1 MAHAHG
7 RRTGRSGE
15 NQQER
20 RTASAGAKAANGPYA
35 DILRLQRAAGNVAVS
50 RLASKKRPTVQR
62 HSSWEHVLLGD
73 TPPDKLG
80 DATVTAAARKHV
92 LYKEWQRAIFFQNDP
107 ARDPRSASPEVRWI
121 QLKGSGLWVSYG
133 ELNALADYLP
143 GPNVYDTLSKDELV
157 PVLQRMR
164 SGVRAKA
171 GGEFGLRGKAMEG
184 MSTSWL
190 DFLSEA
196 AGEVK
201 ALDNATEQLGTDRY
215 TGLVARNAC
224 HFAPFSWQRWAHF
237 HNEARAAAEAHHA
250 SRTDTV
256 ALKDVPKE
264 AEEHLRTAWLTN
276 GYGDHFLQDSF
287 AAGHL
292 ANKTLVMQWWLD
304 YLNAND
310 RRFNDPAAHLRG
322 SRGAPGP
329 PVSGLPDDDVRRRMG
344 SREQPGVAGREL
356 YSTPITEVGSSRGDR
371 ELGETVTDPQTA
383 QERDD
388 YNRRVAG
395 SGVDGV
401 GFVGESYEEGRQRN
415 YQAYLRFLNSAVL
428 QAGAGAAHDY
438 LNERGLTVTN
448 KRGDTMWIGGDD
460 TLLSKSGPIGAQLAG
475 EASALSRKAIEEL
488 LDKGETEI
496 TVEQIFELV
505 PTSVVA
511 DDGKGGFRV
520 VGLENWQDEV
530 LHELCY
536 STIFPEL
543 LDSTKLSVIGD
554 FGPEMIEG
562 GISGDAGRAAP
573 APAKGDFPMP
583 AGTDRPA

>member
-7 RRTGRSGE
+7 RRTGRTSEG
-15 NQQER
+15 QQGR
-20 RTASAGAKAANGPYA
+20 RSTGDSAKAANGPYA
-35 DILRLQRAAGNVAVS
+35 GILRLQRTAGNIAVS
-50 RLASKKRPTVQR
+50 RLAGEKRPTIQR

-73 TPPDKLG
+73 TPPGKLG
-80 DATVTAAARKHV
+80 DATVTAEARKHV

-107 ARDPRSASPEVRWI
+107 ARDPRSAFPEVRWV

-143 GPNVYDTLSKDELV
+143 GPDVYDTLSKAELV

-164 SGVRAKA
+164 SGVREKA
-171 GGEFGLRGKAMEG
+171 GGEFGLRGKAMAG

-190 DFLSEA
+190 DFVSDA

-224 HFAPFSWQRWAHF
+224 HFAPFSWQRWAH
-237 HNEARAAAEAHHA
+237 HHTEARAAALAHNQ
-250 SRTDTV
+250 SRKDTV
-256 ALKDVPKE
+256 PVKDIPKD
-264 AEEHLRTAWLTN
+264 AEDHLRTAWLTN

-310 RRFNDPAAHLRG
+310 RRFNDPAPHLRG
-322 SRGAPGP
+322 TRGAPGP

-356 YSTPITEVGSSRGDR
+356 YNTPITDVGSAGGDR
-371 ELGETVTDPQTA
+371 ELGDTVTDPQTA
-383 QERDD
+383 QERES
-388 YNRRVAG
+388 YSGRVAG
-395 SGVDGV
+395 SGVDGS
-401 GFVGESYEEGRQRN
+401 GFVGESYEDARQRN

-460 TLLSKSGPIGAQLAG
+460 TLLSKSGPVGARIAG
-475 EASALSRKAIEEL
+475 EASELSRKAIEEI

-496 TVEQIFELV
+496 SVEQIFELV
-505 PTSVVA
+505 PTSVVV
-511 DDGKGGFRV
+511 DDAKGGFRT

-530 LHELCY
+530 LHQLCLT
-536 STIFPEL
+536 TIFPEL
-543 LDSTKLSVIGD
+543 LHSTKLSIIGD
-554 FGPEMIEG
+554 FSPEMVEG
-562 GISGDAGRAAP
+562 GISGDAGKAAP
-573 APAKGDFPMP
+573 PPAKGDFPAP
-583 AGTDRPA
+583 AGADLPA